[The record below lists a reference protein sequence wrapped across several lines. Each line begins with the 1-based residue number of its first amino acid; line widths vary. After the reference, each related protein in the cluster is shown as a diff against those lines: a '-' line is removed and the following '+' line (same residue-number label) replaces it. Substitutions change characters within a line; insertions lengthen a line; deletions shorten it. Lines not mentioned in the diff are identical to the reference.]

1 MSREKDMKNY
11 NVKIED
17 DKSGHKNFIVSVE
30 NESDFI
36 EWYNI
41 LSNFEKKEKISF
53 TEMCVDVEDESR

>member
-1 MSREKDMKNY
+1 MKNY

-53 TEMCVDVEDESR
+53 TEMRVVVEDESR